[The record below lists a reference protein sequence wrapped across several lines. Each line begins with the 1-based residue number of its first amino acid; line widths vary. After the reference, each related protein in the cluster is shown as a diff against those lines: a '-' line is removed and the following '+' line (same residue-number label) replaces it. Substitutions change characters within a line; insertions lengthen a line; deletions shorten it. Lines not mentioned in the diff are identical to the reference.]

1 MHRRHFLQ
9 WLGATVV
16 GLSASTSTLPSYAP
30 TADISAPV
38 NATPVPPPAL
48 SPPSNPTLP
57 PVPTAVAA
65 QAVTADSQRDKTTSA
80 VICLPIVVAQAVTA
94 AFQRVIVIGA
104 GMAGLAAAQRLS
116 QRGIKP
122 LVLEAR
128 DRIGGRL
135 WTSNKWPD
143 APMDLGASW
152 IHGVDGNPIM
162 TLAQTVGAKM
172 ATTYYE
178 STIGYGSQGQ
188 VLSDAQEAQIER
200 LDKAITQ
207 ALKAAQKRD
216 DDQSIQTVI
225 EKALNWAKLSLE
237 EQQLVSFILNGKFE
251 QEYAGSIGE
260 LSAHWYDDDAA
271 FKGDDALFLAGYGAI
286 AGYLAQGLDIKT
298 NSPVRQIEWK
308 TAKDRVS
315 VTTDSATYVAE
326 KVLVTLPL
334 GVLKRSAVMFKPAL
348 PAQKQKAI
356 EALKMGVLN
365 KCYLRFPKVFW
376 QAKYDWME
384 YVAPNAGEWVEWV
397 SFARPTGLPIL
408 LGFNA
413 ANIGQSIEALSD
425 EKIVASAMQTLR
437 TIFGRNTPDPIDYQI
452 TRWSSDPFAG
462 GSYSFNPVGAV
473 PEMRDHLA
481 KSLDDVLYFAGE
493 AASRQYF
500 GTVHG
505 AYLSGVKAADEI
517 LKTA

>member
-9 WLGATVV
+9 WLGVTVA
-16 GLSASTSTLPSYAP
+16 GLSACTSASPSYPP
-30 TADISAPV
+30 TTDTSAPAS
-38 NATPVPPPAL
+38 ATPVPQTAVP
-48 SPPSNPTLP
+48 PPSNPTLT

-65 QAVTADSQRDKTTSA
+65 AAVTPAS
-80 VICLPIVVAQAVTA
+80 
-94 AFQRVIVIGA
+94 QRVIVIGA
-104 GMAGLAAAQRLS
+104 GMAGLAAAQRLA

-152 IHGVDGNPIM
+152 IHGVDGNPI
-162 TLAQTVGAKM
+162 TALAQTVGAKM
-172 ATTYYE
+172 ATTRYE
-178 STIGYGSQGQ
+178 SAIGYGPQGQ
-188 VLSDAQEAQIER
+188 VLSDAQETQIER

-237 EQQLVSFILNGKFE
+237 ERRLVRFILNGKLE

-260 LSAHWYDDDAA
+260 LSAHWYDDAAA

-286 AGYLAQGLDIKT
+286 AGHLAQGLDIKT
-298 NSPVRQIEWK
+298 NSLVRQIEWK
-308 TAKDRVS
+308 KEKDRVS

-334 GVLKRSAVMFKPAL
+334 GVLKRSAAMFKPAL

-413 ANIGQSIEALSD
+413 ANVGQSVEALSD

-517 LKTA
+517 LKAA